1 MSGFRPLVSV
11 VHRARRRPALSTAH
25 PIENNKLK
33 ATVRPRPSFPKM
45 KMGRRSGLW
54 KSTSRTAPNIKLNRT
69 ICWRWS
75 QLLQRAEVEVHPH
88 WTKAAWFSVS
98 AAPGHSFLYWFNP
111 PCCFFRIARPRPPLG
126 YTQVDHEGFTIVYIG
141 GAWARAPQFSARG
154 NCWRVSTFPTLR
166 AQVRIL
172 TAPEASTQRASM
184 QKLRALDNNH
194 ATFSHASFTIKR
206 LVKRKLCNLSQT
218 VESYLHLC
226 FCSFRTSAD
235 SVSPRFPLSNHGGCF
250 FLAAL

>member
-1 MSGFRPLVSV
+1 MVLSLCCAWTFI
-11 VHRARRRPALSTAH
+11 PALVQHSVLLLSNCA
-25 PIENNKLK
+25 PK
-33 ATVRPRPSFPKM
+33 ATTWIYPS
-45 KMGRRSGLW
+45 GSRGLHHCLHRRGVG
-54 KSTSRTAPNIKLNRT
+54 T
-69 ICWRWS
+69 
-75 QLLQRAEVEVHPH
+75 
-88 WTKAAWFSVS
+88 
-98 AAPGHSFLYWFNP
+98 
-111 PCCFFRIARPRPPLG
+111 
-126 YTQVDHEGFTIVYIG
+126 
-141 GAWARAPQFSARG
+141 RAPQFSARG

-235 SVSPRFPLSNHGGCF
+235 SVSPRFPLNNHGGCF
-250 FLAAL
+250 FLAAF